1 MRVLRLHTIAFATEL
16 LEYRTRRDPLMA
28 FSREFSHWIGRK
40 FKTHLRK
47 TTNGPKR
54 DGKVE
59 SRNLAGDDIVNQQWQ
74 RRTPGT
80 PIPPSAC
87 T

>member
-1 MRVLRLHTIAFATEL
+1 
-16 LEYRTRRDPLMA
+16 MA
-28 FSREFSHWIGRK
+28 FSREFSHWVGRK

-59 SRNLAGDDIVNQQWQ
+59 SRNLAGDDILNQQWEK
-74 RRTPGT
+74 RTPRT

-87 T
+87 R